1 MMKKLL
7 RSRKG
12 EGYIDTCVSIIVFVM
27 VMVVAINVF
36 SFITLKTEM
45 DEICDELIE
54 TATFTG
60 EFGSDFW
67 DRDGEL
73 LDDYYYYGIDTSAEK
88 FFNTGYQRVQL
99 GDTMTVKIE
108 VQTYLKGF
116 GALRIP
122 VTVSVQK
129 SGISEKYWK

>member
-1 MMKKLL
+1 MKKLL

-108 VQTYLKGF
+108 VRTYLKGL

>member
-1 MMKKLL
+1 MIKKLL
-7 RSRKG
+7 HSRRG
-12 EGYIDTCVSIIVFVM
+12 EGYIDTCIGVIVFVLIL
-27 VMVVAINVF
+27 VVIINVF

-73 LDDYYYYGIDTSAEK
+73 LDKYYWYGIDTDAERYY
-88 FFNTGYQRVQL
+88 NTTYQRVQL
-99 GDTMTVKIE
+99 GDTMTVTIN
-108 VQTYLKGF
+108 VTTYLKGF
-116 GALRIP
+116 GIVKIP
-122 VTVSVQK
+122 VNVSVTK

>member
-1 MMKKLL
+1 MIKKLL
-7 RSRKG
+7 HSRRG
-12 EGYIDTCVSIIVFVM
+12 EGYIDTCIGVIVFVM
-27 VMVVAINVF
+27 ILVVIINVF

-73 LDDYYYYGIDTSAEK
+73 LDKYYWYGIDTDAERYY
-88 FFNTGYQRVQL
+88 NTTYQRVQL
-99 GDTMTVKIE
+99 GDTMTVTIN
-108 VQTYLKGF
+108 VTTYLKGF
-116 GALRIP
+116 GIVKIP
-122 VTVSVQK
+122 VNVSVTK

>member
-1 MMKKLL
+1 MIKIL

-12 EGYIDTCVSIIVFVM
+12 EGYIETCVSVIVFVM
-27 VMVVAINVF
+27 ILVVVINVF

-54 TATFTG
+54 TATYTG
-60 EFGSDFW
+60 EFGNRFW
-67 DRDGEL
+67 ERDSQL
-73 LDDYYYYGIDTSAEK
+73 LDDYYYYGIYPTAEK
-88 FFNTGYQRVQL
+88 FYNTSLQRVQL
-99 GDTMTVKIE
+99 GDTMTVKID
-108 VQTYLKGF
+108 VQTYLKGLGVF
-116 GALRIP
+116 KIP

>member
-1 MMKKLL
+1 MIKKLL
-7 RSRKG
+7 HSRRG
-12 EGYIDTCVSIIVFVM
+12 EGYIDTCIGVIVFVM
-27 VMVVAINVF
+27 ILVVIINVF

-60 EFGSDFW
+60 EFGPDFW

-73 LDDYYYYGIDTSAEK
+73 LDKYYWYGIDTDAERYY
-88 FFNTGYQRVQL
+88 NTTYQRVQL
-99 GDTMTVKIE
+99 GDTMTVTIN
-108 VQTYLKGF
+108 VTTYLKGF
-116 GALRIP
+116 GIVKIP
-122 VTVSVQK
+122 VNVSVTK

>member
-1 MMKKLL
+1 MIKKLL
-7 RSRKG
+7 HSRRG
-12 EGYIDTCVSIIVFVM
+12 EGYIDTCIGVIVFVM
-27 VMVVAINVF
+27 ILVVIINVF
-36 SFITLKTEM
+36 IFITLKTEM

-73 LDDYYYYGIDTSAEK
+73 LDKYYWYGIDTDAERYY
-88 FFNTGYQRVQL
+88 NTTYQRVQL
-99 GDTMTVKIE
+99 GDTMTVTIN
-108 VQTYLKGF
+108 VTTYLKGF
-116 GALRIP
+116 GIVKIP
-122 VTVSVQK
+122 VNVSVTK